1 MQQIGRRRIVCELCN
16 RTRFFTLVQNDKI
29 LIINLLNS
37 NIQISPSTLNI
48 QSAIDWIM
56 SPESGGIDVFIGTV
70 RNQTKGKKVVR
81 LEFEAYEPMAIT
93 EMEKIAK
100 EAFEKWP
107 VQKVLIHHRTGVLQI
122 GEVPVVIAVSAAH
135 RAAAFDACRYIIDTL
150 KQTVPIW
157 KKEFFEDG
165 DVWVGATP

>member
-1 MQQIGRRRIVCELCN
+1 MSTQ
-16 RTRFFTLVQNDKI
+16 
-29 LIINLLNS
+29 
-37 NIQISPSTLNI
+37 IQISPNPLNI

-70 RNQTKGKKVVR
+70 RNATKSKQVLR
-81 LEFEAYEPMAIT
+81 LEFEAYEPMALA

-100 EAFEKWP
+100 QAFEKWP
-107 VQKVLIHHRTGVLQI
+107 VQKALIHHRTGVLQV
-122 GEVPVVIAVSAAH
+122 GEVPVIIAVSAAH

-157 KKEFFEDG
+157 KKEIFEDG
-165 DVWVGATP
+165 EVWVAAHP

>member
-1 MQQIGRRRIVCELCN
+1 MA
-16 RTRFFTLVQNDKI
+16 T
-29 LIINLLNS
+29 
-37 NIQISPSTLNI
+37 NIQISPSPLNI

-56 SPESGGIDVFIGTV
+56 SLESGGIDLFIGTV
-70 RNQTKGKKVVR
+70 RNATKGKKVIK
-81 LEFEAYEPMAIT
+81 LEFEAYEPMALA
-93 EMEKIAK
+93 EMEKIANQ
-100 EAFEKWP
+100 AFEKWP
-107 VQKVLIHHRTGVLQI
+107 VQKVLIYHRTGVLYV

-165 DVWVGATP
+165 EVWVAAHP